1 MRAYQFPQ
9 PETVCETVVNRFG
22 GVDFRTHQTKL
33 SLSRSPDMQNMVCD
47 QNDYLVKRTGWQTQ
61 QTYTDPI
68 YGLFPLPD
76 GSGCA
81 VHAGDTLYV
90 RLADGTQAALCEDMN
105 EAFSQSFTMG
115 GVLYLLDGTT
125 FRAVRRTEDSGT
137 AENDETADDETE
149 GGSTA
154 VGWEAV
160 KVQDIAYVPTTTIS
174 AQPTGGGTS
183 YEAVNLLTPK
193 RINTFIGN
201 GSATQFQVDAKELD
215 DTAVTAAVDGTA
227 VTVSSVN
234 RTTGLVTLASAPAN
248 GNGLANVSITFSK
261 TVDGYAD
268 KINRCRFAGLYGG
281 KNDTR
286 VFLAGNPDEPACDWQ
301 SGLYDPTYFPDT
313 GYTRMGTD
321 AAAIVGYLKQYESQ
335 LIVKEGGAQE
345 SASYR
350 RTFLLSDDGTALYPL
365 TQGAQGAGAVSPRTF
380 ASLGDLPMFLSARGV
395 QGVFGTTVAEQ
406 RTIRSVSDAIVPK
419 LGAEPGLENACAVVF
434 EDKYYLAVNGH
445 VYIADGALTEPNGD
459 PAWFYWTNVPA
470 QCLAVLDGRLWFG
483 TADGRLCRFSLPDE
497 DNAYRDGDAAIE
509 AYWRTP
515 TLPLEDWGRV
525 KTVRDVI
532 PTLVPHSRSGATV
545 QYENEDGKTLALSR
559 NMDLFSFKTLDF
571 SRFSFRCVPGAVSFR
586 TRCRQ
591 HRMPL
596 FAVRIGNDRI
606 DEPFGLLAL
615 TIRWTAGQTII

>member
-9 PETVCETVVNRFG
+9 PETVHETVVSSFG
-22 GVDFRTHQTKL
+22 GVDFRTHPTKL
-33 SLSRSPDMQNMVCD
+33 SLSRSPDMQNLICD

-61 QTYTDPI
+61 HTYDAPV

-76 GSGCA
+76 RTGCA
-81 VHAGDTLYV
+81 VHAGKKLYI
-90 RLADGTQAALCEDMN
+90 RQPDGTQAEVCADMQED
-105 EAFSQSFTMG
+105 FTQSFVMS
-115 GVLYLLDGTT
+115 GVLYLLDGAA
-125 FRAVRRTEDSGT
+125 FRAVRRNASG
-137 AENDETADDETE
+137 D
-149 GGSTA
+149 
-154 VGWEAV
+154 GWEAV
-160 KVQDIAYVPTTTIS
+160 RVQDIAYVPTTTIS

-215 DTAVTAAVDGTA
+215 EAAVTATVNDEAVE
-227 VTVSSVN
+227 VSSVN
-234 RTTGLVTLASAPAN
+234 RETGLVTLAAAPAN
-248 GNGLANVSITFSK
+248 GNGLANVSIAFSK
-261 TVDGYAD
+261 TVEGYTD

-321 AAAIVGYLKQYESQ
+321 ASAIVGYLKQYESQ
-335 LIVKEGGAQE
+335 LIVKAGGAQE

-350 RTFLLSDDGTALYPL
+350 RTFTLTDDGTALYPL
-365 TQGAQGAGAVSPRTF
+365 TQGAQGEGAICPRSF
-380 ASLGDLPMFLSARGV
+380 ASLNDLPLFLSARGV

-406 RTIRSVSDAIVPK
+406 RTIRSVSDAVAPR
-419 LGAEPGLENACAVVF
+419 LQAEAGLENACAIVF
-434 EDKYYLAVNGH
+434 QGKYYLAVGGH
-445 VYIADGALTEPNGD
+445 VYIADGTIADTDGS
-459 PAWFYWTNVPA
+459 PAWFYWTGVPA
-470 QCLAVLDGRLWFG
+470 QCFAELDNELWFG
-483 TADGRLCRFSLPDE
+483 TADGRLCRFKQAEE
-497 DNAYRDGDAAIE
+497 DGAYCDDDAAID

-515 TLPLEDWGRV
+515 TLPLGDWGRM

-532 PTLVPHSRSGATV
+532 PTLVPHPRSGATV
-545 QYENEDGKTLALSR
+545 QYESEDGKTLALSR

-571 SRFSFRCVPGAVSFR
+571 SRFSFRCIPGALSYR
-586 TRCRQ
+586 TRYRQ

-596 FAVRIGNDRI
+596 LAVRIGNDRPN
-606 DEPFGLLAL
+606 EPFGLLAL

>member
-9 PETVCETVVNRFG
+9 PETVHETVVSSFG
-22 GVDFRTHQTKL
+22 GVDFRTHPTKL
-33 SLSRSPDMQNMVCD
+33 SLSRSPDMQNLICD

-61 QTYTDPI
+61 HTYDAPV

-76 GSGCA
+76 RTGCA
-81 VHAGDTLYV
+81 VHAGKKLYI
-90 RLADGTQAALCEDMN
+90 RQPDGTQAEVCADMQED
-105 EAFSQSFTMG
+105 FTQSFVMS
-115 GVLYLLDGTT
+115 GVLYLLDGAA
-125 FRAVRRTEDSGT
+125 FRAVRRNASG
-137 AENDETADDETE
+137 D
-149 GGSTA
+149 
-154 VGWEAV
+154 GWEAV
-160 KVQDIAYVPTTTIS
+160 RVQDIAYVPTTTIS

-215 DTAVTAAVDGTA
+215 DAAVTATVNDEAVE
-227 VTVSSVN
+227 VSSVN
-234 RTTGLVTLASAPAN
+234 RETGLVTLAAAPAN
-248 GNGLANVSITFSK
+248 GNGLANVSIAFSK
-261 TVDGYAD
+261 TVEGYTD

-286 VFLAGNPDEPACDWQ
+286 VFLAGNPAEPACDWQ

-321 AAAIVGYLKQYESQ
+321 ASAIVGYLKQYESQ
-335 LIVKEGGAQE
+335 LIVKAGGAQE

-350 RTFLLSDDGTALYPL
+350 RTFTLTDDGTALYPL
-365 TQGAQGAGAVSPRTF
+365 TQGAQGEGAICPRSF
-380 ASLGDLPMFLSARGV
+380 ASLNDLPLFLSARGV

-406 RTIRSVSDAIVPK
+406 RTIRSVSDAVAPR
-419 LGAEPGLENACAVVF
+419 LQAEPELKNACAIVF
-434 EDKYYLAVNGH
+434 QGKYYLAVGGH
-445 VYIADGALTEPNGD
+445 VYIADGTIADTDGS
-459 PAWFYWTNVPA
+459 PAWFYWTGVPA
-470 QCLAVLDGRLWFG
+470 QCFAELDNELWFG
-483 TADGRLCRFSLPDE
+483 TADGRLCRFKQAEE
-497 DNAYRDGDAAIE
+497 DGAYCDDDAAID

-515 TLPLEDWGRV
+515 TLPLGDWGRT

-532 PTLVPHSRSGATV
+532 PTLVPHPRSGATV
-545 QYENEDGKTLALSR
+545 QYESEDGKTLALSR

-571 SRFSFRCVPGAVSFR
+571 SRFSFRCIPGALSYR
-586 TRCRQ
+586 TRYRQ

-596 FAVRIGNDRI
+596 LAVRIGNDRPN
-606 DEPFGLLAL
+606 EPFGLLAL